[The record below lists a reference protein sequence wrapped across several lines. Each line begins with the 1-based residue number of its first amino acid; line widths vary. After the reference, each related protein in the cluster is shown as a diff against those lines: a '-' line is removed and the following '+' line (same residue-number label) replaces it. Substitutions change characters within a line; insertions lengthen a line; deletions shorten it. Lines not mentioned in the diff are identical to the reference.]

1 MVESILTFGA
11 RNRLMSGIVILLI
24 TVFAGIGASKLQ
36 IDTSYDSL
44 VSPDDPGWPAYHQ
57 TIAEFGSDSTTIVY
71 VRDSNLWTA
80 DKLVAL
86 EDFVFTLEEL
96 PDLENIDSVFHSTSI
111 RDRDGF
117 LESQPLMDYAP
128 VNDQDASRIREDSL
142 YNPLVSGNLVSP
154 KGYALAINLTT
165 RKDKSD
171 AEFNQRF
178 HGNVQ
183 LVIDEFRSS
192 FEEVFQVG
200 PPRLNVEIEKGMFS
214 DLAVISPLSG
224 LLLIASI
231 VFFLRTF
238 SSAALPIVTSALSI
252 LWTFGFM
259 GYFGIPLTLL
269 TAIVPSLVIVI
280 GSTEDTHLLSSYLGG
295 LDPSK
300 SNIRMAAIRFMAKHT
315 GLPIF
320 ITGFTTT
327 VGFLS
332 NGISDIPLIQDFAY
346 ASGFAM
352 FANLIVTI
360 LALPLLLSL
369 IGPKTSKVTRDSMPT
384 GVMGSITRFFEA
396 ATASHGKLIL
406 TIAGSTFVFFAYTS
420 TKVEVSNDPL
430 SYFKSDHQLITDANT
445 LHEEIA
451 GMQIF
456 YLTLDAGVDGFFK
469 RSEYLKAVQ
478 STAEALRDTSQFDK
492 VVSISD
498 HLSLVNREMNG
509 GDENFYHV
517 PQLDKQ
523 VAEYLLLFQRSDL
536 DGYLM
541 SSGRKVNIVVRHNI
555 SDSSELNRVIESLY
569 LPLSK
574 ILSPLNI
581 EYEITG
587 ENILI
592 NSAAETLFGGQIVSL
607 IILVS
612 MIVIIM
618 TLLYSSIKVGL
629 ISLVPNLVPV
639 IYNFG
644 VMGLFDIPLNPGT
657 ATVAAI
663 AVGIAIDDTI
673 HLLTTYGAASRKY
686 LDPKKAIQATVRHQA
701 IPVISTSISLALG
714 FGILV
719 FSDFAIVAQFGL
731 LAGATMIY
739 ALFADLLITPVVL
752 KHVTVVNRGEMLL
765 LNIDDE
771 VIQNCPLFKAM
782 SKNQI
787 KKFILLANQKD
798 FNEGENIVSAEDT
811 SREMFVLLS
820 GEADVLSG
828 AKKGGKKVLESLG
841 TGDVFGELAFLNNAP
856 RSADVVATKHVEA
869 LVLSPQSIEKT
880 VRADSK
886 IAAQIYKNLSSLVA
900 RRLVRTTEK
909 SLRAPI

>member
-1 MVESILTFGA
+1 MMVETILTFGA
-11 RNRLMSGIVILLI
+11 RNRLISGMVILLI
-24 TVFAGIGASKLQ
+24 TVFAGFGVSQLR

-44 VSPDDPGWPAYHQ
+44 VSPDDPGWPAYNK

-71 VRDSNLWTA
+71 VRDSKLWSA
-80 DKLVAL
+80 DKLATL

-96 PDLENIDSVFHSTSI
+96 SDLENIDSVFHSTSI

-128 VNDQDASRIREDSL
+128 VDDQDALRIKEDAL

-154 KGYALAINLTT
+154 NGYALAINLTT

-178 HGNVQ
+178 HDNVQ
-183 LVIDEFRSS
+183 TIIDKFSGS

-214 DLAVISPLSG
+214 DLALISPLSG
-224 LLLIASI
+224 LLLITSI

-238 SSAALPIVTSALSI
+238 SSAALPIATSTLSI

-259 GYFGIPLTLL
+259 GYVGIPLTLL

-300 SNIRMAAIRFMAKHT
+300 SKIRMAAIRFMAKHT

-352 FANLIVTI
+352 FANLIVTV
-360 LALPLLLSL
+360 LALPLLLSF
-369 IGPKTSKVTRDSMPT
+369 IGPKVSKVTEEAMPT

-420 TKVEVSNDPL
+420 SNVEVSNDPL
-430 SYFKSDHQLITDANT
+430 SYFKGDHQLVADANT

-456 YLTLDAGVDGFFK
+456 YLTLDSGIDGSFK

-478 STAEALRDTSQFDK
+478 STAEVLRGADQFDK

-509 GDENFYHV
+509 GSEDFYNV
-517 PQLDKQ
+517 PHSDKQ

-541 SSGRKVNIVVRHNI
+541 SSGKKVNIVVRHNI
-555 SDSSELNRVIESLY
+555 SDSSELNQIIAALHSQ
-569 LPLSK
+569 LSG

-581 EYEITG
+581 RYEITG

-592 NSAAETLFGGQIVSL
+592 NSAAETLFGGQVISL

-639 IYNFG
+639 VYNFG

-765 LNIDDE
+765 LNIDE
-771 VIQNCPLFKAM
+771 KVIRNCPLFSSM
-782 SKNQI
+782 SKSQI
-787 KKFILLANQKD
+787 KKFVLLANQRFFKQGD
-798 FNEGENIVSAEDT
+798 EMVSAGDN

-820 GEADVLSG
+820 GEAAVCSS
-828 AKKGGKKVLESLG
+828 AANGGQKVLENLSA
-841 TGDVFGELAFLNNAP
+841 GDVFGELAFLNNAP
-856 RSADVVATKHVEA
+856 RSADVIARENVDA
-869 LVLSPQSIEKT
+869 LILSPQSVQKIIK
-880 VRADSK
+880 ADSK
-886 IAAQIYKNLSSLVA
+886 IATQVYKNLSGLVA
-900 RRLVRTTEK
+900 RRLVSTSKK
-909 SLRAPI
+909 SVRG